1 MASPLTTAGTLYAGL
16 MSGTSLD
23 GVDGVIAR
31 FDQQGQPTFL
41 AMASCPLPD
50 SLRQQL
56 LELNTPGENELHKAA
71 MASNALAK
79 VYAQTIAQ
87 LLKKTG
93 LNAKQI
99 EAIGAHGQT
108 VRHQP
113 QLGYSIQLNAPALLA
128 ELTQIAVIADFRAR
142 DIAAQGQGA
151 PLVPAFHQELFQSD
165 APCVVL
171 NLGGIANISV
181 IRKTGDVQGFDTGP
195 ANMLLDAW
203 IQKHQQFSYDKEG
216 AWAKGGTA
224 NMPLVDYLIASEPW
238 LQQPP
243 PKSTGRDLFNL
254 SWLEKRLANSPH
266 NLSTLAPQDIQAS
279 LLVFT
284 ARTIAQAIR
293 QAAPNRS
300 TVIACGG
307 GALNSALLHGL
318 AEELPEHKI
327 VSCRDYGIDVQ
338 AMEALAFAWLAWC
351 WDHQKKAGRPA
362 VTGAHAS
369 RILGCKYPA

>member
-108 VRHQP
+108 VRSEEHT
-113 QLGYSIQLNAPALLA
+113 S
-128 ELTQIAVIADFRAR
+128 EL
-142 DIAAQGQGA
+142 
-151 PLVPAFHQELFQSD
+151 QS
-165 APCVVL
+165 
-171 NLGGIANISV
+171 
-181 IRKTGDVQGFDTGP
+181 R
-195 ANMLLDAW
+195 
-203 IQKHQQFSYDKEG
+203 
-216 AWAKGGTA
+216 
-224 NMPLVDYLIASEPW
+224 
-238 LQQPP
+238 
-243 PKSTGRDLFNL
+243 
-254 SWLEKRLANSPH
+254 
-266 NLSTLAPQDIQAS
+266 
-279 LLVFT
+279 
-284 ARTIAQAIR
+284 
-293 QAAPNRS
+293 
-300 TVIACGG
+300 
-307 GALNSALLHGL
+307 
-318 AEELPEHKI
+318 
-327 VSCRDYGIDVQ
+327 
-338 AMEALAFAWLAWC
+338 
-351 WDHQKKAGRPA
+351 
-362 VTGAHAS
+362 
-369 RILGCKYPA
+369 